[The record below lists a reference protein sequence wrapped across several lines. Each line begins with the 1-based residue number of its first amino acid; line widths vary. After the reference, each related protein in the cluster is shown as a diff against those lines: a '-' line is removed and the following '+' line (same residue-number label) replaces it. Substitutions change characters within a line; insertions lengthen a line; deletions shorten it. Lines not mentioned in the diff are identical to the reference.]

1 MLPVAPFKYIKQR
14 LRTLVVALH
23 KQTAGKVGPNQ
34 YTDILVELRP
44 LVLVVFERIDYGTH
58 RAFPTAYPVEFL
70 RGIARYDSKRTLTES
85 CGIALYS
92 SLRIRVVNRL
102 GIFPKLELTFR
113 DGLTENEV
121 SQIINLLD
129 QPYFNVTYFSPK
141 TKGTVTARYYASDY
155 APELLDKARG
165 LYKTFTV
172 SLVPVGKL

>member
-1 MLPVAPFKYIKQR
+1 MAYSG
-14 LRTLVVALH
+14 TLLKINNTTVNGLSGYKIGYNKLWKDA
-23 KQTAGKVGPNQ
+23 
-34 YTDILVELRP
+34 
-44 LVLVVFERIDYGTH
+44 ERNMNCEV
-58 RAFPTAYPVEFL
+58 RA
-70 RGIARYDSKRTLTES
+70 
-85 CGIALYS
+85 
-92 SLRIRVVNRL
+92 SLI

>member
-1 MLPVAPFKYIKQR
+1 MAYSG
-14 LRTLVVALH
+14 TLLKINNTTINGLSGYKIGYNKLWKDA
-23 KQTAGKVGPNQ
+23 
-34 YTDILVELRP
+34 
-44 LVLVVFERIDYGTH
+44 ERNMNGEV
-58 RAFPTAYPVEFL
+58 RA
-70 RGIARYDSKRTLTES
+70 
-85 CGIALYS
+85 
-92 SLRIRVVNRL
+92 SLIGV
-102 GIFPKLELTFR
+102 FPKLELTFR

>member
-1 MLPVAPFKYIKQR
+1 MAYSG
-14 LRTLVVALH
+14 TLLKINNTTINGLSGYKIGYNKLWKDA
-23 KQTAGKVGPNQ
+23 
-34 YTDILVELRP
+34 
-44 LVLVVFERIDYGTH
+44 ERNMNGEV
-58 RAFPTAYPVEFL
+58 RA
-70 RGIARYDSKRTLTES
+70 
-85 CGIALYS
+85 
-92 SLRIRVVNRL
+92 SLI

-129 QPYFNVTYFSPK
+129 QPYFIVTYFSPK